1 MPGLTTGPISA
12 LSLSPPRLEVAGRSF
27 AVPEAALLRGLEIG
41 DRVTVA
47 WEEAGGRPP
56 GRAHHGEV
64 DLGAGR
70 RDSARGAG
78 SSTPPVGQP

>member
-27 AVPEAALLRGLEIG
+27 AVPVAALLRGLKIG

-47 WEEAGGRPP
+47 WEEAGAVL
-56 GRAHHGEV
+56 RAV
-64 DLGAGR
+64 RIVAK
-70 RDSARGAG
+70 SI
-78 SSTPPVGQP
+78 

>member
-27 AVPEAALLRGLEIG
+27 AVPAAALLRGLKIG

-47 WEEAGGRPP
+47 WGGSRGRPP
-56 GRAHHGEV
+56 GRAHRGEV
-64 DLGAGR
+64 DLRRGSAGLGAMRGKL
-70 RDSARGAG
+70 DAACGSA
-78 SSTPPVGQP
+78 